1 MKEATSPSSGQRNR
15 ALPAPQAVCP
25 VSIRA
30 VNDAIEFLGGKW
42 KLPILYA
49 LFMSSRQRF
58 MEIQRSVPGITPKML
73 SKELQ
78 DLEINRLIT
87 RRVLDTKPVTVEYEL
102 TPHAHSIKP
111 MLDALSA
118 WGEQHRAF
126 LMGGRK

>member
-1 MKEATSPSSGQRNR
+1 MKETITAKIGQQHRV
-15 ALPAPQAVCP
+15 LSAPQAVCP
-25 VSIRA
+25 ISIRA
-30 VNDAIEFLGGKW
+30 VNDALEFLGGKW

-78 DLEINRLIT
+78 DLEMNRLVT
-87 RRVLDTKPVTVEYEL
+87 RRVLDNKPVIVEYEL

-126 LMGGRK
+126 LMGGR